1 MAPIPSKTVEAVTDA
16 GYLNK
21 SSFEFGVWLLLLV
34 NYAKTA
40 VVIILKTI

>member
-1 MAPIPSKTVEAVTDA
+1 MGPIPSKTVEAVSDA

-21 SSFEFGVWLLLLV
+21 SSFGFWVRLLLLV